1 MNNAHQQDS
10 ARRQGR
16 PPNAVDSGLA
26 SVALVARIHGRPV
39 AFGQLRHEFVPA
51 GGCFDDPAVIRSL
64 RGLGFQA
71 HLRRLPFG
79 ELRKLSG
86 PAILVLKDGRY
97 AVVGRATD
105 REALVQY
112 AGDERPSKVAAGDLA
127 RVWSGNIVTATPSF
141 ASPPA
146 ASFGIGWFWQA
157 LQKYRRLLGEVVAAS
172 FFIQLFALVTP
183 LAFQVVIDKVL
194 VHRGLSTLDVL
205 VVGLIVVTVFEVLL
219 GGLRT
224 YVFAHTTNRVDVELG
239 AKLFRHLLALPLSYF
254 GARRIGDTV
263 ARLRELET
271 VRSFMTGSALTVM
284 IDLVFTVVFLAV
296 MAYYSAFLTLIVIA
310 CLPLFFGISM
320 FLTPLLKTK
329 LDDKF
334 ARNAENHSFLVEAV
348 GGIETLK
355 TMAAEPQ
362 VRRQWEERLAGYVHS
377 AFQSSHVA
385 NLTQQGI
392 GLIGK
397 ALTIALLWFGARLVI
412 EGELT
417 VGQLIA
423 FNMLAA
429 RVNAPILRL
438 AQLWQELHQMR
449 VSLHRL
455 ADIMDAPA
463 EPAFKAGRSTLGEL
477 AGAVAFEGV
486 TFRYSADG
494 PEVLKNVSFNV
505 QPGAVVGVAGG
516 SGSGKSTLVRLLL
529 RLYVPERGRVLLDG
543 MDLTLADPGWLR
555 RQIGVVGQDVV
566 LFNASVRENIALA
579 DPSMDMAEVA
589 AAAKLAGAH
598 DFILRLPDGYDT
610 RIGERGGTLSGGQ
623 RQRIA
628 IARALAGKPR
638 MVVFDEA
645 TSALDAESERL
656 LWSNMKTIATG
667 RTVFI
672 ITHRLSTLRS
682 VDRILTLDDGRL
694 VEEGAPRELLAR
706 GGRYAEFHR
715 LQLGAANA

>member
-1 MNNAHQQDS
+1 MNNAQAGDA

-16 PPNAVDSGLA
+16 APNAVDSGLV
-26 SVALVARIHGRPV
+26 SVALIARFHGRPID
-39 AFGQLRHEFVPA
+39 FGQLRHEFAPA
-51 GGCFDDPAVIRSL
+51 GGRFDDPAVIRSL
-64 RGLGFQA
+64 RGLGFRA
-71 HLRRLPFG
+71 ELRQLAFA
-79 ELRKLSG
+79 ELRKLSA
-86 PAILVLKDGRY
+86 PAILLLDDGRY
-97 AVVGRATD
+97 AVVGRTTE
-105 REALVQY
+105 REALVQF
-112 AGDERPSKVAAGDLA
+112 AGNERPSKVTADDLA
-127 RVWSGNIVTATPSF
+127 RAWTGRIVTATPSF
-141 ASPPA
+141 ATQTA
-146 ASFGIGWFWQA
+146 VRFGVGWFWEA

-172 FFIQLFALVTP
+172 FFLQLFALVTP

-205 VVGLIVVTVFEVLL
+205 VIGLIVVTLFEVLL

-224 YVFAHTTNRVDVELG
+224 YVFSHTTNRVDVELG

-271 VRSFMTGSALTVM
+271 VRSFMTGSALTVG
-284 IDLVFTVVFLAV
+284 IDLLFTVIFLAV

-320 FLTPLLKTK
+320 VLTPLLKSK

-334 ARNAENHSFLVEAV
+334 TRSAENHSFLVEAV

-355 TMAAEPQ
+355 TMAAEPH

-392 GLIGK
+392 GLVGK

-455 ADIMDAPA
+455 ADIMDAAA
-463 EPAFKAGRSTLGEL
+463 EPAFKTGRSTMPDL
-477 AGAVAFEGV
+477 AGAVSFENV
-486 TFRYSADG
+486 TFRYSGDG
-494 PEVLKNVSFNV
+494 PEVLKNVSFRAQAGDV
-505 QPGAVVGVAGG
+505 IGVVGT

-529 RLYVPERGRVLLDG
+529 RLYVPERGRVLVDG
-543 MDLTLADPGWLR
+543 MDLTLADPSWLR
-555 RQIGVVGQDVV
+555 RQIGVVSQDVV
-566 LFNASVRENIALA
+566 LFNATVRENIALA
-579 DPSMDMAEVA
+579 EPSMPMEEVTT
-589 AAAKLAGAH
+589 AAKLAGAH

-610 RIGERGGTLSGGQ
+610 RVGERGGTLSGGQ

-628 IARALAGKPR
+628 IARALAARPR
-638 MVVFDEA
+638 MLVFDEA
-645 TSALDAESERL
+645 TSALDAESEQL
-656 LWSNMKTIATG
+656 LWDNMKTIAIG

-672 ITHRLSTLRS
+672 ITHRLPTLRG
-682 VDRILTLDDGRL
+682 VDRIVTLEDGRL
-694 VEEGAPRELLAR
+694 VEEGAPRDLLAQ

-715 LQLGAANA
+715 LQLGGANA

>member
-1 MNNAHQQDS
+1 MDNAPAGEP

-16 PPNAVDSGLA
+16 APNAVDSGLV
-26 SVALVARIHGRPV
+26 SVALIARFHGRPV
-39 AFGQLRHEFVPA
+39 DFGQLRHEFVSA
-51 GGCFDDPAVIRSL
+51 SGRFDASAVVRSL
-64 RGLGFQA
+64 RGLGFQTE
-71 HLRRLPFG
+71 LRKLAFA

-86 PAILVLKDGRY
+86 PAILVLNDGRF
-97 AVVGRATD
+97 AVVGRTTE
-105 REALVQY
+105 REALVQF
-112 AGDERPSKVAAGDLA
+112 AGQERPSAVAAGELERA
-127 RVWSGNIVTATPSF
+127 WSGTLVTATPSS
-141 ASPPA
+141 AAPPTTR
-146 ASFGIGWFWQA
+146 FGIAWFWEA
-157 LQKYRRLLGEVVAAS
+157 MAKYRGLLGEIAAAS

-205 VVGLIVVTVFEVLL
+205 VVGLIVVTLFEVVL

-224 YVFAHTTNRVDVELG
+224 YVFSHTTNRVDVELG

-271 VRSFMTGSALTVM
+271 VRSFMTGSALTVG

-296 MAYYSAFLTLIVIA
+296 MAYYSAFLTFIVIA
-310 CLPLFFGISM
+310 CLPLFFGVSM
-320 FLTPLLKTK
+320 VLTPLLKSK

-362 VRRQWEERLAGYVHS
+362 VRRQWEERLAGYVHA
-377 AFQSSHVA
+377 AFQSGHIA

-449 VSLHRL
+449 VSLRRL
-455 ADIMDAPA
+455 ADIMDAAA
-463 EPAFKAGRSTLGEL
+463 EPAFKPGRSTLPDL
-477 AGAVAFEGV
+477 VGAVSFDNV
-486 TFRYSADG
+486 TFRYSTDG
-494 PEVLKNVSFNV
+494 PEVLKNVSFRV
-505 QPGAVVGVAGG
+505 EPGEVLGVVGA

-529 RLYVPERGRVLLDG
+529 RLYVPERGRVLVDG
-543 MDLTLADPGWLR
+543 MDLALADPSWLR
-555 RQIGVVGQDVV
+555 RQIGVVSQDVV
-566 LFNASVRENIALA
+566 LFNATVRENIALA
-579 DPSMDMAEVA
+579 DPAMSMEEVA
-589 AAAKLAGAH
+589 AAGRLAGAH
-598 DFILRLPDGYDT
+598 EFILRLPDGYDT
-610 RIGERGGTLSGGQ
+610 KLGERGGTLSGGQ

-638 MVVFDEA
+638 MLVFDEA

-656 LWSNMKTIATG
+656 LWDNMKAIAAG

-672 ITHRLSTLRS
+672 ITHRLPTLRS
-682 VDRILTLDDGRL
+682 VDRILTLEDGRL
-694 VEEGAPRELLAR
+694 VEEGAPRDLLAR

-715 LQLGAANA
+715 LQLGGVNA